1 MISEWYSTEMGDKTL
16 ADSVQSSPI
25 GGESSE
31 ALEYLQPSAQV
42 TNVLL
47 DDPEQP
53 AVPPEEEVDGFT
65 DTEWEI
71 LKTQLNSNDPAVS
84 RNALI
89 MMTCNTRE
97 FSSPCI
103 CHM

>member
-1 MISEWYSTEMGDKTL
+1 MISEWYLTEMGDKTL

-25 GGESSE
+25 EGEPSE
-31 ALEYLQPSAQV
+31 ALEYMQHSTQA

-47 DDPEQP
+47 DDPNQP
-53 AVPPEEEVDGFT
+53 AVSPEEEVDGFT

-71 LKTQLNSNDPAVS
+71 LKTQLNSSDPAVS

-97 FSSPCI
+97 FSSSCI